1 LVIEQ
6 MRMQRRQSGFTLVEL
21 IIVMAIIAILLS
33 IAAPM
38 YSVSIVRA
46 RESALQQDLH
56 HLRQSIDQ
64 FTMDKQRAP
73 QSLDELVS
81 AGYLRQIPIDP
92 FTKQADWEVI
102 MEDVMTSIDQTQPG
116 ITDVRS
122 TSPGIALDGTA
133 YNTW

>member
-1 LVIEQ
+1 
-6 MRMQRRQSGFTLVEL
+6 MKNRRGQFGFTLVEL
-21 IIVMAIIAILLS
+21 IIVMAIIAILIS

-38 YSVSIVRA
+38 YSQSVVRA
-46 RESALQQDLH
+46 REATLKQDLY

-81 AGYLRQIPIDP
+81 AGYLRSIPIDP
-92 FTKQADWEVI
+92 FTKAADWEVI
-102 MEDVMTSIDQTQPG
+102 NEDVLNSIDQTQPG

-122 TSPGIALDGTA
+122 SSPLTSVDGSA

>member
-1 LVIEQ
+1 MKRI
-6 MRMQRRQSGFTLVEL
+6 RRQSGFTLVEL

-38 YSVSIVRA
+38 YSVSVVRA
-46 RESALQQDLH
+46 REAALQQDLH
-56 HLRQSIDQ
+56 HIRNAIDQ
-64 FTMDKQRAP
+64 YTMDKLRAP

-81 AGYLRQIPIDP
+81 AGYLRQLPKDP
-92 FTKQADWEVI
+92 FTKNADWEVI
-102 MEDVMTSIDQTQPG
+102 MEDVMNSIDQTQPG

-122 TSPGIALDGTA
+122 TSPNIGLDGTA

>member
-1 LVIEQ
+1 
-6 MRMQRRQSGFTLVEL
+6 MKRRHRQSGFTLVEL
-21 IIVMAIIAILLS
+21 IIVMAIIAILIG

-38 YSVSIVRA
+38 YSQSVIRA
-46 RESALQQDLH
+46 REATLKQDLY

-81 AGYLRQIPIDP
+81 AGYLRSIPIDP
-92 FTKQADWEVI
+92 FTKAADWEVV
-102 MEDVMTSIDQTQPG
+102 MEDVMNSIDQTQPG

-122 TSPGIALDGTA
+122 AAAGASTEGTA
-133 YNTW
+133 YNSW

>member
-1 LVIEQ
+1 
-6 MRMQRRQSGFTLVEL
+6 MTRRKEQSGFTLVEL
-21 IIVMAIIAILLS
+21 IIVMAIIAILIS

-38 YSVSIVRA
+38 YSQSVVRA
-46 RESALQQDLH
+46 REATLKQDLY

-81 AGYLRQIPIDP
+81 AGYLRSIPIDP
-92 FTKQADWEVI
+92 FTKSADWEVV
-102 MEDVMTSIDQTQPG
+102 MEDVMNSIDQTQPG

-122 TSPGIALDGTA
+122 TATGVSTEGTA
-133 YNTW
+133 YNSW

>member
-1 LVIEQ
+1 
-6 MRMQRRQSGFTLVEL
+6 MSKNSGFTLVEL
-21 IIVMAIIAILLS
+21 IIVMAIIAILIS

-38 YSVSIVRA
+38 YSQSVIRA
-46 RESALQQDLH
+46 REATLKQDLY

-81 AGYLRQIPIDP
+81 AGYLRSIPIDP
-92 FTKQADWEVI
+92 FTKAADWEVV
-102 MEDVMTSIDQTQPG
+102 MEDVMNSIDQTQPG

-122 TSPGIALDGTA
+122 SSSGTSTEGTA
-133 YNTW
+133 YNSW

>member
-1 LVIEQ
+1 
-6 MRMQRRQSGFTLVEL
+6 MKSRRRQSGFTLVEL
-21 IIVMAIIAILLS
+21 IIVMAIIAILIS

-38 YSVSIVRA
+38 YSQSIVRA
-46 RESALQQDLH
+46 REATLKQDLY

-81 AGYLRQIPIDP
+81 AGYLRSIPIDP
-92 FTKQADWEVI
+92 FTKNADWEVI
-102 MEDVMTSIDQTQPG
+102 SEDVMNSIDQTQPG

-122 TSPGIALDGTA
+122 SSPLISLDGSA
-133 YNTW
+133 YNSW

>member
-1 LVIEQ
+1 
-6 MRMQRRQSGFTLVEL
+6 
-21 IIVMAIIAILLS
+21 MAIIAILIS

-46 RESALQQDLH
+46 RESALRQDLH

-81 AGYLRQIPIDP
+81 AGYLRSLPIDP
-92 FTKQADWEVI
+92 FTKNADWEVI

-122 TSPGIALDGTA
+122 TSPAISLDGSA
-133 YNTW
+133 YNSW

>member
-1 LVIEQ
+1 
-6 MRMQRRQSGFTLVEL
+6 MKRPRRQSGFTLVEL
-21 IIVMAIIAILLS
+21 IIVMAIIAILIS

-64 FTMDKQRAP
+64 YTMDKQRAP

-81 AGYLRQIPIDP
+81 AGYLRSIPIDP
-92 FTKQADWEVI
+92 FTKNADWEVI

-122 TSPGIALDGTA
+122 SSPAISLDGSA
-133 YNTW
+133 YNSW

>member
-1 LVIEQ
+1 
-6 MRMQRRQSGFTLVEL
+6 MSKNSGFTLVEL
-21 IIVMAIIAILLS
+21 IIVMAIIAILIS

-38 YSVSIVRA
+38 YSQSVIRA
-46 RESALQQDLH
+46 REATLKQDLY

-81 AGYLRQIPIDP
+81 AGYLRSIPVDP
-92 FTKQADWEVI
+92 FTKAADWEVV
-102 MEDVMTSIDQTQPG
+102 MEDVMNSIDQTQPG

-122 TSPGIALDGTA
+122 SSAGTSTEGTA
-133 YNTW
+133 YNSW

>member
-1 LVIEQ
+1 MKKRSL
-6 MRMQRRQSGFTLVEL
+6 QSGFTLVEL

-38 YSVSIVRA
+38 YSVSIVSA
-46 RESALQQDLH
+46 RESALKQDLH

-81 AGYLRQIPIDP
+81 AGYLRQIPRDP
-92 FTKQADWEVI
+92 FTKNEDWEVI

-122 TSPGIALDGTA
+122 ASTGIALDGTA

>member
-1 LVIEQ
+1 MSKQ
-6 MRMQRRQSGFTLVEL
+6 TGFTLVEL
-21 IIVMAIIAILLS
+21 IIVMAIIAILIS

-38 YSVSIVRA
+38 YSQSIVRA
-46 RESALQQDLH
+46 REATLRQDLY

-81 AGYLRQIPIDP
+81 AGYLRSIPVDP
-92 FTKQADWEVI
+92 FTKNADWEVI
-102 MEDVMTSIDQTQPG
+102 MEDVMNSIDQTQPG

-122 TSPGIALDGTA
+122 SSPAVSLDGTA
-133 YNTW
+133 YNSW